1 MLPTYTSVIE
11 DYLGSWT
18 NHYDIHKNALFQKKK
33 KKKKK
38 LLQNP
43 NQQNNTPHQK
53 LIS

>member
-33 KKKKK
+33 KKKTYSKIPTNK
-38 LLQNP
+38 IIP
-43 NQQNNTPHQK
+43 
-53 LIS
+53 LIKN